1 MTDRIAEAA
10 RSLRQIVEEI
20 DGAMNHGT
28 WRDDHGARLKDTPEW
43 VALYNALT
51 QSDSAGD
58 ADRTSSTSQ
67 PGEAAL
73 SSAPARP
80 DDPCQTKYVRAD
92 LHDAALAENARMR
105 AAIHE
110 ASHPDFLW
118 GALDNVHDAETTLDD
133 YAAAASRAIRAA
145 LGADE

>member
-1 MTDRIAEAA
+1 MTDPRETAPERVWLDWPDANRVEA
-10 RSLRQIVEEI
+10 VYDE
-20 DGAMNHGT
+20 
-28 WRDDHGARLKDTPEW
+28 P
-43 VALYNALT
+43 
-51 QSDSAGD
+51 
-58 ADRTSSTSQ
+58 
-67 PGEAAL
+67 
-73 SSAPARP
+73 PARP

-92 LHDAALAENARMR
+92 LHEAALAENARLR

-145 LGADE
+145 LGAGE